1 MQHWIVT
8 LAIWIFS
15 RMVYNDLP
23 SRLAKASLMYGA
35 ILEFCFGGFFGGL
48 WGLDVD
54 YGEQV
59 SRVSA
64 HLSNHQSSV
73 LTFLILSNCL
83 PYLLLLGLLLLL
95 FGFWP
100 HHTACVGS

>member
-1 MQHWIVT
+1 
-8 LAIWIFS
+8 
-15 RMVYNDLP
+15 MVCNDLP
-23 SRLAKASLMYGA
+23 SRLAKVSLMYGA
-35 ILEFCFGGFFGGL
+35 ILGFLFWVFFGGQ

-64 HLSNHQSSV
+64 HQSSV

-83 PYLLLLGLLLLL
+83 PYLLLLGFVVVVVVCL
-95 FGFWP
+95 FFG
-100 HHTACVGS
+100 HATQHVGS